1 MQEKKVFCLEV
12 SERNGQS
19 QVFKKST
26 DMSVIGCTAQRYES
40 TLPVYYYYSFIR
52 EWFVLRENM
61 DVWRENMSSKYTT
74 PPVKMI
80 DDRWA
85 GLLV

>member
-40 TLPVYYYYSFIR
+40 TLPVYYYYSCIR
-52 EWFVLRENM
+52 EWFVLCENM
-61 DVWRENMSSKYTT
+61 DVWRENMR
-74 PPVKMI
+74 KMSF
-80 DDRWA
+80 A
-85 GLLV
+85 LVSQ